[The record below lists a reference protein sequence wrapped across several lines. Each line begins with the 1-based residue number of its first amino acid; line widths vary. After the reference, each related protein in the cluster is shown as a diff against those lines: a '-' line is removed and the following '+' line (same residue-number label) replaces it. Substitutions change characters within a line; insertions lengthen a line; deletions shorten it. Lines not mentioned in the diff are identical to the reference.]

1 MVLNSKQVKKY
12 ASFYERERK
21 IIDKRISLVLKER
34 EPQSLYT
41 PASYILGSSGKR
53 LRPLLVILSAKAVGG
68 NPKQVYNAA
77 LAVEM
82 LHNFTLVHDDI
93 MDNADLRRGNLTLHK
108 KYNIN
113 TAILAGDS
121 LLAVAYETL
130 LKDCKVNSKQA
141 LSSFTKGLVEV
152 CEGQSLDTEF
162 EKRQN
167 VSLVEYI
174 EMIRKKTASLAQRCC
189 ELGAYLAG
197 GNSNDIKALS
207 NYGNYLGI
215 AFQIQDDLLDITA
228 DKTEFGKRIGG
239 DLMEGK
245 KTFLFLKALEKAKG
259 DDKDDLLKVIIN
271 KGIRSN
277 QILKYKR
284 IFEKLGVL
292 DDAKTEISKY
302 TNKALK
308 SIDNLTNKNEIGIFY
323 WLADS
328 LIKRNK

>member
-1 MVLNSKQVKKY
+1 MKPSFAEKYFLIYEKQ
-12 ASFYERERK
+12 RK
-21 IIDKRISLVLKER
+21 IIDQRLSTALKNRQPSE
-34 EPQSLYT
+34 LYE

-68 NPKQVYNAA
+68 KPKQVYNAA
-77 LAVEM
+77 VAVEM

-108 KYNIN
+108 KYNLN

-121 LLAVAYETL
+121 LLAVAYEFL
-130 LKDCKVNSKQA
+130 LKDCRVNSREA
-141 LSSFTKGLVEV
+141 LSAFTHGLVEV

-162 EKRQN
+162 ETRKN
-167 VSLVEYI
+167 VSLDEYI
-174 EMIRKKTASLAQRCC
+174 EMIRKKTAALAQMCC
-189 ELGAYLAG
+189 ELGGYLVNG
-197 GNSNDIKALS
+197 SKQDIKALS
-207 NYGNYLGI
+207 DYGKYLGI

-228 DKTEFGKRIGG
+228 DKVDFGKRIGG

-245 KTFLFLKALEKAKG
+245 KTFLFIKAFEKAKG
-259 DDKDDLLKVIIN
+259 IEKEDLRKIIVN

-277 QILKYKR
+277 QIEKYKR
-284 IFEKLGVL
+284 LYEKLGVIE
-292 DDAKTEISKY
+292 DAKYAILTY
-302 TNKALK
+302 TNKALN
-308 SIDNLTNKNEIGIFY
+308 SLENLSNKNEVNIFH

>member
-1 MVLNSKQVKKY
+1 MNTNQIKKY
-12 ASFYERERK
+12 VSFYERERK
-21 IIDKRISLVLKER
+21 IIDKKISSAFKR
-34 EPQSLYT
+34 KSPDSLYI
-41 PASYILGSSGKR
+41 PAAYILESSGKR

-68 NPKQVYNAA
+68 KPSQVYNAA

-93 MDNADLRRGNLTLHK
+93 MDKADLRRGNLTLHK
-108 KYNIN
+108 KYNLN

-121 LLAVAYETL
+121 LLAVAYEYL
-130 LKDCKVNSKQA
+130 LKDCKVNSTQA
-141 LSSFTKGLVEV
+141 LSTFTKGLVEV

-162 EKRQN
+162 EQKQN
-167 VSLVEYI
+167 VSLSEYI
-174 EMIRKKTASLAQRCC
+174 QMIRKKTASLVQRCC

-228 DKTEFGKRIGG
+228 DKGEFGKRIGG

-245 KTFLFLKALEKAKG
+245 KTFLFLKALEKANG
-259 DDKDDLLKVIIN
+259 VDKSELLKVIKN
-271 KGIRSN
+271 KGISAK
-277 QILKYKR
+277 QIPKYKK

-292 DDAKTEISKY
+292 DDAQTTIRHY

-308 SIDNLTNKNEIGIFY
+308 SIDSLTNKKEIGIFY